1 MAKGIQ
7 ERREK
12 DSLRFGRKGEN
23 EMRDYIDEYFE
34 TGALSP
40 SINFALF
47 CIAFILT
54 LATILWKLANIIG

>member
-1 MAKGIQ
+1 
-7 ERREK
+7 
-12 DSLRFGRKGEN
+12 
-23 EMRDYIDEYFE
+23 MRDYIDEYFD

-54 LATILWKLANIIG
+54 LATILWKLANLIG